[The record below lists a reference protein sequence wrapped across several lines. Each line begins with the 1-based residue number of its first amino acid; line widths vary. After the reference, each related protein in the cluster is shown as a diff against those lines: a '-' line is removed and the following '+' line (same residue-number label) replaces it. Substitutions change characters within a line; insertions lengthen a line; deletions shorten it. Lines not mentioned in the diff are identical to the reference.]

1 MIVSTISNDEATIRS
16 FMRNPE
22 FAEYLMKEVIADGD
36 ISEIREFKA
45 LVDEARARAR
55 ELEVVEA

>member
-16 FMRNPE
+16 FMRDPE

-36 ISEIREFKA
+36 ISEIREFKS

>member
-1 MIVSTISNDEATIRS
+1 MTLN
-16 FMRNPE
+16 
-22 FAEYLMKEVIADGD
+22 FAERLLKEVIADGD
-36 ISEIREFKA
+36 CDEIRKFKA